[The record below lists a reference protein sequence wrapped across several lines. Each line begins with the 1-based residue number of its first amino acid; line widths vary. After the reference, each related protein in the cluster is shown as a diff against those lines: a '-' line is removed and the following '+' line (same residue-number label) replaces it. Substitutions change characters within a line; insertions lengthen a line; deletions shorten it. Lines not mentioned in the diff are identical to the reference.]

1 MTLDMSYAAVTA
13 RKNDIMKASMGMD
26 FSNFISSPIAFDY
39 ERMMTETGYSH
50 ADIARIQRWYKPHRG
65 RNHDVVQ
72 PAD

>member
-1 MTLDMSYAAVTA
+1 MINEAAAKQFWPNENPVGQRIHVGPPFVPGTDM
-13 RKNDIMKASMGMD
+13 R
-26 FSNFISSPIAFDY
+26 
-39 ERMMTETGYSH
+39 

>member
-1 MTLDMSYAAVTA
+1 VGGSLEA
-13 RKNDIMKASMGMD
+13 RLLAYRDRAGVPVIPAY
-26 FSNFISSPIAFDY
+26 FDY
-39 ERMMTETGYSH
+39 ASKVIGIGPPFVPGTDMR